1 MSAVLSARIF
11 TAPDYAAIKNAVRRA
26 LRQAGG
32 GLRELAGLTRLSA
45 AQLSRFG
52 DLNSDQWVPLDV
64 ALDLDSLA
72 GEPVITRALAELLG
86 YDLVPSTAVVAQG
99 RLMEHL
105 AGLARES
112 GDVMASISMALADG
126 KLTPNELAQIEAN
139 LADLDAQVQAAR
151 ATVRAKIMMLRGE
164 A

>member
-1 MSAVLSARIF
+1 MNARIF
-11 TAPDYAAIKNAVRRA
+11 TSADYAAIKNAVRRA

-32 GLRELAGLTRLSA
+32 CLRELAGMTRLSA

-72 GEPVITRALAELLG
+72 GEPVITRALAGLLG
-86 YDLVPSTAVVAQG
+86 YDLVPSTVIVAQG
-99 RLMEHL
+99 RLVEHL

-112 GDVMASISMALADG
+112 GDVMVGISEALADG
-126 KLTPNELAQIEAN
+126 RLTLNELARIESD
-139 LADLDAQVQAAR
+139 LGDLDAHVQATK
-151 ATVRAKIMMLRGE
+151 ATVRAKIMALRGE

>member
-1 MSAVLSARIF
+1 MSARIF
-11 TAPDYAAIKNAVRRA
+11 TSPDYAAIKNAVRRA

-32 GLRELAGLTRLSA
+32 GLRELAGMTRLSA

-86 YDLVPSTAVVAQG
+86 YDLVPARAVVAQG

-112 GDVMASISMALADG
+112 GDVLSGISDALADG
-126 KLTPNELAQIEAN
+126 QLTPNELAKIECD

-151 ATVRAKIMMLRGE
+151 ATVRAKIMTLRGE

>member
-1 MSAVLSARIF
+1 MSARIF

-32 GLRELAGLTRLSA
+32 GLRELAGMTRLSA

-72 GEPVITRALAELLG
+72 GEPVITRTLAELLG
-86 YDLVPSTAVVAQG
+86 YDLVPCTAVVAQG

-112 GDVMASISMALADG
+112 GDVLASISVALADG
-126 KLTPNELAQIEAN
+126 RLTPNELTLIEAN

-151 ATVRAKIMMLRGE
+151 ATVRAKIMNLRGE

>member
-1 MSAVLSARIF
+1 MSARIF

-32 GLRELAGLTRLSA
+32 GLRELAGMTRLSA

-105 AGLARES
+105 AGLAQES

-126 KLTPNELAQIEAN
+126 KLTPNELALIEAN

-151 ATVRAKIMMLRGE
+151 ATVRAKIMNLRGE